1 MIKTKMTKEII
12 APCKDCENRHFK
24 CHGECEEYEKYK
36 ENSAI
41 RKKEK
46 DDILFSNKQYE
57 DYLRNRLS
65 KSYDIKRKQCKSKN
79 RVNLI

>member
-1 MIKTKMTKEII
+1 MEMKLTKEII
-12 APCKDCENRHFK
+12 APCKDCTTRHFK
-24 CHGECEEYEKYK
+24 CHVECEEYAKYK
-36 ENSAI
+36 QNRAI

-46 DDILFSNKQYE
+46 DDILFSRKQYD

-65 KSYDIKRKQCKSKN
+65 ESYNIKRKQCKSKN

>member
-24 CHGECEEYEKYK
+24 CHGECDEYAKYK
-36 ENSAI
+36 ENTEI
-41 RKKEK
+41 CKKEK
-46 DDILFSNKQYE
+46 DDILSSHKQYE
-57 DYLRNRLS
+57 DYLRNRIA
-65 KSYDIKRKQCKSKN
+65 KSYDFKRKQYKSKN